1 MIALDTNALVR
12 MLVEDDKKQANEV
25 EDLIISAEKNHYQL
39 IVLSE
44 VLIETVW
51 VLESVYNC
59 TREEISNFLEALI
72 STPSFNLPDSP
83 VTYMALQKYK
93 KGGDFADLMIV
104 VQARKNRAKYLFSF
118 DKQLQ
123 KLFPDYV
130 IDSVEKIPM

>member
-12 MLVEDDKKQANEV
+12 MLIEDDKKQAKAV
-25 EDLIISAEKNHYQL
+25 EDLILFAEKNHYSI

-51 VLESVYNC
+51 VLEDVYHC
-59 TREEISNFLEALI
+59 TRKEISSFLEALI
-72 STPSFNLPDSP
+72 STPTFNLPDAP
-83 VTYMALQKYK
+83 VTYAALQKYK

-104 VQARKNRAKYLFSF
+104 VQARKNRANYLFSF
-118 DKQLQ
+118 DKKLQ

-130 IDSVEKIPM
+130 IDRVDKISL